1 MTGNRFRYS
10 RRLTAWRK
18 EFFGHRIHSRNLSR
32 MRLLKPENGCW
43 NCAKSKMNIDH
54 SARKPEAAGRAHA
67 TKEREGG
74 KAAQGNPGGKNGIDT
89 L

>member
-1 MTGNRFRYS
+1 MHG
-10 RRLTAWRK
+10 
-18 EFFGHRIHSRNLSR
+18 
-32 MRLLKPENGCW
+32 NGCW
-43 NCAKSKMNIDH
+43 IYGKPKMGNDPT
-54 SARKPEAAGRAHA
+54 RKPEATGRAHA